1 MVIVYKLISIYG
13 VLIITNVNQKNAQMI
28 HIFSICSTYMFRSCL
43 TIIRVRC
50 YRVSNI
56 MICAS
61 VQSVIVY
68 KYILHNPNI
77 VWYVDN

>member
-1 MVIVYKLISIYG
+1 MAQIEDN
-13 VLIITNVNQKNAQMI
+13 TNVNNMITDENQQNAQMI
-28 HIFSICSTYMFRSCL
+28 YIFSICSTYMFRSCL

-50 YRVSNI
+50 YRVSNT
-56 MICAS
+56 MICAF
-61 VQSVIVY
+61 VQGVIVY